1 AKKSGVPIEAFAVAM
16 VPMDTNE
23 APFWHQPDKA
33 MNPAS
38 AMKLVT
44 TYAALELLGPHH
56 QWGTN
61 VYADGSVGKDTLNGD
76 MYLRFTGD
84 PQLTEDRLWQV
95 LRDVR
100 NAGVKHITGNFV
112 LDASRIKMPRNPVN
126 FNDTGGKPFAPF
138 LVEPSPFLVNYNLHH
153 LQGRVVGNTAV
164 ATLTPSIPSVELV
177 NQLRVGGSQCP
188 AADNVLKV
196 RHTPQPNS
204 RTQVVL
210 S

>member
-1 AKKSGVPIEAFAVAM
+1 MKKRWLALAPLLLVFAAQIMAAPLGRADIEYMAKKSGVPIEAFAVAM

-100 NAGVKHITGNFV
+100 NAGVKHSTGNGV
-112 LDASRIKMPRNPVN
+112 LDAGRSKMTRKPIK
-126 FNDTGGKPFAPF
+126 FNDTGGKPAGQFA
-138 LVEPSPFLVNYNLHH
+138 VEASPRLVNCH
-153 LQGRVVGNTAV
+153 LRHLEGRVVGTTAGG
-164 ATLTPSIPSVELV
+164 TRTPAHPPVELV
-177 NQLRVGGSQCP
+177 N
-188 AADNVLKV
+188 
-196 RHTPQPNS
+196 
-204 RTQVVL
+204 
-210 S
+210 